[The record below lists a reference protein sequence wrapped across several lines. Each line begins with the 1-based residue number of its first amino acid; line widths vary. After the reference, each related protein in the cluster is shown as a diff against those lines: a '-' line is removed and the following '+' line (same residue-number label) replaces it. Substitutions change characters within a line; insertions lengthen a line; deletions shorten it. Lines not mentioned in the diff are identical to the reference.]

1 MGDNPVTNCKRCA
14 VIIASKQPAQCWY
27 CQGHLCVTCWD
38 IHGHCGE
45 SAAVAINNAARLAT
59 PRRRAAL
66 LAALGTSAPGS
77 LGPRHD
83 VN

>member
-1 MGDNPVTNCKRCA
+1 MTACRRCTTL
-14 VIIASKQPAQCWY
+14 IGSKKPERCWY

-45 SAAVAINNAARLAT
+45 AAAIAINNAARLAT
-59 PRRRAAL
+59 PARRAAL
-66 LAALGTSAPGS
+66 LAALGPDKPGS

-83 VN
+83 SN